1 MPPGRERLVSL
12 EALGL
17 APDVAERL
25 PDGLRRQVLRF
36 LLRWQPA
43 GSTAGGMVGV
53 LPQTD
58 AGPRDTYDRCR
69 VLVAAGELGRARN
82 LARELVN
89 RPDAGP
95 WGNRAVGEV
104 FLALERP
111 DRADERFRAGDDP
124 VGRARA
130 WLLLGRPDRAV
141 EFLRGADDQ
150 DPLVLRVRAEAL
162 RRLGDQ
168 CPVAHADLG
177 SLYEEELFE
186 LQQALDTAPEELAE
200 ERSGALPQ
208 NPKELQAEVDR
219 VFGYDTLRPGQ
230 EDIIL
235 PLLRGES
242 VLGLMPTGAGKSL
255 CFQLPAALLPGAT
268 LVLSPLI
275 ALMKDQVEGL
285 PPRLYRRALVLHG
298 QLEPGEAARRQAAI
312 ARGDGSLIY
321 AAPERLRSPAFVR
334 ALQRRSV
341 SLLVVDEAHCVSL
354 WGHDFRPDYLFIRQA
369 HQDLGRP
376 VVLALTATA
385 TPEMQQDIG
394 RQLDVRFRVVNLG
407 TFRPNLHFSV
417 SRAQSDVER
426 QDRLVRL
433 LQEERGAA
441 IVYVDR
447 RKRAEELA
455 ERLHTD
461 GVLAAA
467 YHAGLDRARRE
478 LAQDRFMRGDLRVI
492 VATIAFG
499 MGVDKSDVRLVAHY
513 TLPRSLEAYYQE
525 AGRAGRDGLPAR
537 CVLLYTA
544 YDLEVCA
551 RRGEQDRLR
560 SAEVLRLHDL
570 LREYL
575 ATDGGP
581 LPLDKLERASGMDSV
596 RLRVGISLL
605 EQLGLVRRSY
615 DVPGTIWLAQQ
626 RHRNIGEAPPE
637 TPAGSARHALAN
649 LGCADGNARTL
660 PAGRVAAVLG
670 LPLPELEMV
679 LHQWEEAGWIRFRS
693 SGRGP
698 GLVLTSDRHRL
709 EQLLPEALASLAER
723 DEHRVRA
730 LLGYVEAM
738 ACRQAI
744 ISSYFGRTLS
754 KPCGVCDRCEQSPR
768 VAESG
773 PRVYA
778 APGRKASE
786 PSDST
791 PGLEAGVALSALE
804 ASVLERL
811 RTWRRAQ
818 ARQEGVPE
826 YAILSDRALLGIA
839 RRQPRTLPALAELTG
854 ISRSRLRRYGDVIL
868 QTVRIG

>member
-1 MPPGRERLVSL
+1 MPPGREGLVSL

-17 APDVAERL
+17 SPDLAERL

-36 LLRWQPA
+36 LLRWQRA
-43 GSTAGGMVGV
+43 GSAVEGMVGV

-58 AGPRDTYDRCR
+58 AGPRDAYDRCR
-69 VLVAAGELGRARN
+69 ALVAAGEMERARN

-111 DRADERFRAGDDP
+111 DRADERFRAGGDP

-130 WLLLGRPDRAV
+130 WLLLGRPDRAL

-150 DPLVLRVRAEAL
+150 DPIALGVRVEAL
-162 RRLGDQ
+162 RRVGDE
-168 CPVAHADLG
+168 CPTMDAELR
-177 SLYEEELFE
+177 SLYAEELFE
-186 LQQALDTAPEELAE
+186 LQQALDTLPEEYSE
-200 ERSGALPQ
+200 EHPGVLPQ

-219 VFGYDTLRPGQ
+219 VFGFDTLRPGQ
-230 EDIIL
+230 EDIIM

-334 ALQRRSV
+334 ALQRRGV

-407 TFRPNLHFSV
+407 TFRPNLRFSV
-417 SRAQSDVER
+417 SRARGDVER
-426 QDRLVRL
+426 QDRLARL

-455 ERLHTD
+455 ERLQAD
-461 GVLAAA
+461 GVVAEA

-478 LAQDRFMRGDLRVI
+478 IAQDRFMRGELRVI

-499 MGVDKSDVRLVAHY
+499 MGVDKSDVRLVVHY

-544 YDLEVCA
+544 YDQEVCV

-560 SAEVLRLHDL
+560 SAELLRLYDL
-570 LREYL
+570 LREHL
-575 ATDGGP
+575 GTDAGP
-581 LPLDKLERASGMDSV
+581 LPLDKLERASGMDPV

-615 DVPGTIWLAQQ
+615 DVPGTIWIAPQ
-626 RHRNIGEAPPE
+626 RHSDLADAPAE

-649 LGCADGNARTL
+649 LGCADGVARTL

-670 LPLPELEMV
+670 VPLPELEMA
-679 LHQWEEAGWIRFRS
+679 LHQWEEAGWIRFRG

-698 GLVLTSDRHRL
+698 GLVLTGDRHRL
-709 EQLLPEALASLAER
+709 AQLLPEALASLAER

-730 LLGYVEAM
+730 LLQYVEAGM
-738 ACRQAI
+738 CRQAV

-754 KPCGVCDRCEQSPR
+754 RPCGVCDRCDQSPR
-768 VAESG
+768 VAEPGTCGYAG
-773 PRVYA
+773 PA
-778 APGRKASE
+778 GRPSE
-786 PSDST
+786 PIHPTDSS
-791 PGLEAGVALSALE
+791 EAGTALSPVE
-804 ASVLERL
+804 ASILERL

-818 ARQEGVPE
+818 ARQEGVPT
-826 YAILSDRALLGIA
+826 YAILSDRALLSIA
-839 RRQPRTLPALAELTG
+839 RLQPRTLPALAEITG
-854 ISRSRLRRYGDVIL
+854 INRSRLRRYGDAIL
-868 QTVRIG
+868 QTVRLV